1 MTPVSRRRRKPWNSG
16 PDPETVPDG
25 RERPQV
31 LLPASATDHETA
43 QVGGVQVGGDG
54 NRVVGA
60 GGHHNDLGDRHY
72 HLHLGTG
79 PQPPPDRPEPVTAWS
94 AQQLNVH
101 PAVPG
106 PGLPRPAPGFVLPAY
121 VQRPHDTEARRR
133 LTEVAAG
140 ERTELLVLR
149 GGSCV
154 GKTRTAFEAV
164 RACLPTW
171 QLIYPKT
178 AAAVVAACEAG
189 ALAART
195 VIWLDDAHQVLMEPW
210 GEAAA
215 AAVRRLLER
224 PGPGVVIATVW
235 PEHYK
240 ALTALPKSASDR
252 DPHRQARAL
261 LRSHPPVE
269 VPTKFT
275 EDAQAELRRAAR
287 TDPALRAASESVA
300 QPGAVTQTL
309 AAGPDLLDHWAQ
321 ATHSYGKAVI
331 TAAIDCRRLGVRS
344 ALPAAL
350 LRDAVQAYLRPEER
364 TKAASDWFAQA
375 LAYGLEQIKDV
386 TSALQPVARPEG
398 MGAQPDV
405 FDLADYL
412 EEHGAAQRRG
422 RVPAE
427 AFWRSAFQHLHDG
440 EDLDRLGTQAFSKGR
455 YRWARQ
461 LHLRAAERGY
471 APAVESLCFT
481 FTETGRVL
489 TDEGREE
496 LIEQARK
503 ADDGGYSL
511 WYLGSLLT
519 DIATEPDGPGGLL
532 LTAADLLT
540 QALEA
545 GYADAV
551 YRIAGIAGHLGLDA
565 SALVRDVEQ
574 KQAAT
579 AGPPARRSA
588 EATLLEAAA
597 GADSQALADLTR
609 LVQEQGLPFAA
620 LVRHAATDPF
630 FPSPGLLL
638 RLAKADNEGTVDAL
652 LQAVAATGAWHAVS
666 TWAGLL
672 YRRGRVSE
680 ADDLLERAAE
690 GGNDDAL
697 VMLCTHLWECA
708 PKKAEALLRQAHQD
722 HRTGAIVRSVRPL
735 TSPGR
740 RPQLRRFAEAMLRHL
755 ADDGDPRAQY
765 ELAYLL
771 VRRWHDQSPDSVS
784 GASAN
789 VPADVIDLLEK
800 AAPVIPDACRLRGQA
815 AELQHDLPTAEHWYR
830 KAVDAGDYESL
841 GSLAAV
847 LYPASPEQQEQLVR
861 TGLEADGTPSAQW

>member
-1 MTPVSRRRRKPWNSG
+1 M
-16 PDPETVPDG
+16 
-25 RERPQV
+25 
-31 LLPASATDHETA
+31 LPT
-43 QVGGVQVGGDG
+43 
-54 NRVVGA
+54 
-60 GGHHNDLGDRHY
+60 
-72 HLHLGTG
+72 
-79 PQPPPDRPEPVTAWS
+79 
-94 AQQLNVH
+94 
-101 PAVPG
+101 
-106 PGLPRPAPGFVLPAY
+106 Y
-121 VQRPHDTEARRR
+121 VQRPHDAETRRR
-133 LTEVAAG
+133 LTEIAAG

-178 AAAVVAACEAG
+178 AAAVITACEEG

-195 VIWLDDAHQVLMEPW
+195 VIWLDDAHQLLMEPW

-215 AAVRRLLER
+215 AAVRQLLER

-240 ALTALPKSASDR
+240 ALTALPKTASDR
-252 DPHRQARAL
+252 DPHRQARAM

-269 VPTKFT
+269 VPTVFT

-287 TDPALRAASESVA
+287 TDRALRVALESVA

-321 ATHSYGKAVI
+321 AAHPYGKAVI
-331 TAAIDCRRLGVRS
+331 TAAVDARRLGVRS

-350 LRDAVQAYLRPEER
+350 LRNAAEAYLEPEER
-364 TKAASDWFAQA
+364 TKAPSDWFEQA
-375 LAYGLEQIKDV
+375 LEYSLEQIKDV

-398 MGAQPDV
+398 MGAQIDV

-427 AFWRSAFQHLHDG
+427 AFWRSAFQHLQGGD
-440 EDLDRLGTQAFSKGR
+440 DLDRLGTQAFSKGR

-461 LHLRAAERGY
+461 LHLGAAERGY

-489 TDEGREE
+489 TEEGRKE
-496 LIEQARK
+496 LIEQARR

-519 DIATEPDGPGGLL
+519 DIATEPDGPGDLL
-532 LTAADLLT
+532 LIAAKLLT
-540 QALEA
+540 EALDA
-545 GYADAV
+545 GYGDAV
-551 YRIAGIAGHLGLDA
+551 YHIAGIAEHLGLDA

-579 AGPPARRSA
+579 ARPAAHRSA
-588 EATLLEAAA
+588 EAALLEAAA
-597 GADSQALADLTR
+597 DADSQALATLTR
-609 LVQEQGLPFAA
+609 VVQEQGLPFAA

-652 LQAVAATGAWHAVS
+652 LQAVAATGARHAVS

-672 YRRGRVSE
+672 YQRDRDSE
-680 ADDLLERAAE
+680 ADDLLETAAE

-697 VMLCTHLWECA
+697 VMLCTQLWERT
-708 PKKAEALLRQAHQD
+708 PEKAKALLRQAYQD
-722 HRTGAIVRSVRPL
+722 HRMGAIVRAVRPL
-735 TSPGR
+735 MSPGR
-740 RPQLRRFAEAMLRHL
+740 RPQLRRFAEGMLRQL

-771 VRRWHDQSPDSVS
+771 VQRWRDQSPGS
-784 GASAN
+784 ASAA
-789 VPADVIDLLEK
+789 PTAADVPTEAIDLLEK
-800 AAPVIPDACRLRGQA
+800 AASVIPDACRLRGQA
-815 AELQHDLPTAEHWYR
+815 AVMRHDLPAAEHWYR
-830 KAVDAGDYESL
+830 KAVDAGDYQSL
-841 GSLAAV
+841 SDLAAV

-861 TGLEADGTPSAQW
+861 TGLEPDGTPSAQW